1 MIEGQRSSKRMEQKP
16 NITDTFGPLFNLK
29 LETMIEGQDL
39 VNEWNLQV
47 YENWDINFF
56 NKLHN
61 NSLSLHKVYQSLTLR

>member
-1 MIEGQRSSKRMEQKP
+1 MIEGQISSKRMEQKP

-47 YENWDINFF
+47 YEN
-56 NKLHN
+56 
-61 NSLSLHKVYQSLTLR
+61 